1 MDSRTTTQHP
11 GSSPANGSST
21 NPDWSTLLSRM
32 FDDLSR
38 VIHLEL
44 ELIEAR
50 IVPSLTGIADRA
62 IGALVLL
69 SGVVIGGSC
78 LLAAFILWLHQWMPW
93 WQCFGAGGI
102 VAIVCGVVGYTIA
115 SGLAA
120 RNRTEK
126 PASTLPI
133 PESTISH
140 YEK

>member
-1 MDSRTTTQHP
+1 
-11 GSSPANGSST
+11 
-21 NPDWSTLLSRM
+21 
-32 FDDLSR
+32 
-38 VIHLEL
+38 
-44 ELIEAR
+44 
-50 IVPSLTGIADRA
+50 
-62 IGALVLL
+62 
-69 SGVVIGGSC
+69 VIGGSC